1 MVLFVENC
9 ENQVE
14 MVVLLTSFSSLIVKK
29 RYPSHGVVIET
40 SRQVDSKVLKFSG
53 VKALQMDRKSSSAC
67 YRQFIRIIK
76 FIDLPINRKF
86 TLFSLGVL
94 FWLLALA
101 AVAVVTLVRIDASY
115 GRILHETIPHELAA
129 QKIAAE
135 LSTITLETSDLY
147 QSRTS
152 SEVLSHA
159 DLLLSS
165 LDEIQ
170 KLISALYGNAEKRAG
185 EGGPVSFLLK
195 KQREQGTHLH
205 ELSAL
210 VAQMNLSVRQ
220 ATVDKIEDLLPGSQ
234 EKEVLTRG
242 QGELKDLLH
251 QAEKISLSYAAEMAA
266 TYRQS
271 MAEISGTIRTSFLI
285 MFGVL
290 TLALVLLVIFTRWIA
305 VAISGPIQAIT
316 GQIHALSTGDVDL
329 NEKLTITSQDEVG
342 TLAAEFN
349 GLMESVYGMT
359 AFKNVIEEDSHLQDI
374 YARLGD
380 VFESVAQIQHYC
392 IYEILDN
399 QQEMV
404 AVYPLG
410 LETST
415 LHCRDE
421 ILGNC
426 ELCRVCKTGHQI
438 SSLIYAG
445 ICQQFR
451 GENKEQ
457 QHVCVPLNVGGRI
470 GLVVQFLFDPVD
482 GAPLDRTLL
491 QHQVDR
497 ATRYL
502 KEAQS
507 VLEAKR
513 LLATLRD
520 SALRDALT
528 GLYNR
533 RFLQEHSQQIVAGC
547 QRRGTSIG
555 LLMCDLDFFKQVN
568 DQYGHETG
576 DLLLVETAKAL
587 LHTVR
592 ESDYVI
598 RFGGEEF
605 LVLLIDVELGEAD
618 AVAEKIRQVVA
629 AVGVQTPSGPLSKT
643 ISIGVS
649 VFPADGESLWQTI
662 KFADVALYKAKDA
675 GRNQVVHFLPEMWI
689 SDSF

>member
-1 MVLFVENC
+1 MV
-9 ENQVE
+9 
-14 MVVLLTSFSSLIVKK
+14 
-29 RYPSHGVVIET
+29 
-40 SRQVDSKVLKFSG
+40 
-53 VKALQMDRKSSSAC
+53 RKSTSAC

-101 AVAVVTLVRIDASY
+101 GVAVVTLVRVDATY

-135 LSTITLETSDLY
+135 LSTISLETTDLY
-147 QSRTS
+147 QTRTS
-152 SEVLSHA
+152 SDVLSHA
-159 DLLLSS
+159 DLLLDR

-170 KLISALYGNAEKRAG
+170 RLISTLNVSAEKR
-185 EGGPVSFLLK
+185 EEKGGPVSFLLK
-195 KQREQGTHLH
+195 KPREQRAYLH
-205 ELSAL
+205 ELSAV
-210 VAQMNLSVRQ
+210 VAQMNRVVRQ
-220 ATVDKIEDLLPGSQ
+220 ATADKIKELLPGNQ
-234 EKEVLTRG
+234 EQVFLARGEAEMKE
-242 QGELKDLLH
+242 LLH
-251 QAEKISLSYAAEMAA
+251 EAEKISLGYAGEIVA

-271 MAEISGTIRTSFLI
+271 TTEISETIRASFLI

-290 TLALVLLVIFTRWIA
+290 ILALALLVVFTRWIA
-305 VAISGPIQAIT
+305 VAIAGPIQAIT
-316 GQIHALSTGDVDL
+316 GQIHALSAGDVDL
-329 NEKLTITSQDEVG
+329 SEKLAITSQDEIG
-342 TLAAEFN
+342 TLATEFN

-380 VFESVAQIQHYC
+380 VFERVAQIRRYC
-392 IYEILDN
+392 IYEVLDN

-415 LHCRDE
+415 LHCQGE

-438 SSLIYAG
+438 SSLVYVG
-445 ICQQFR
+445 ICQQFK
-451 GENKEQ
+451 GENQTQ
-457 QHVCVPLNVGGRI
+457 QHICVPVNVGGRI
-470 GLVVQFLFDPVD
+470 GLVVQFLFAPVD
-482 GAPLDRTLL
+482 GVPLDRTLL

-618 AVAEKIRQVVA
+618 VVAEKIRQVVA

>member
-1 MVLFVENC
+1 ME
-9 ENQVE
+9 
-14 MVVLLTSFSSLIVKK
+14 
-29 RYPSHGVVIET
+29 R
-40 SRQVDSKVLKFSG
+40 R
-53 VKALQMDRKSSSAC
+53 SSSAC
-67 YRQFIRIIK
+67 YRQFIRIIT

-101 AVAVVTLVRIDASY
+101 AVAVVTLVRVDATY
-115 GRILHETIPHELAA
+115 ARILHETIPRELAA

-135 LSTITLETSDLY
+135 LATITLEATDLY

-152 SEVLSHA
+152 SDVLSHT
-159 DLLLSS
+159 DLLLTC
-165 LDEIQ
+165 LDKID
-170 KLISALYGNAEKRAG
+170 KLISTLNGRVEKG
-185 EGGPVSFLLK
+185 EKESGLVSFLLR
-195 KQREQGTHLH
+195 KQREQGAYLH
-205 ELSAL
+205 ELRA
-210 VAQMNLSVRQ
+210 VIEEMNRNVRQ
-220 ATVDKIEDLLPGSQ
+220 GTADKIKELLPGNQ
-234 EKEVLTRG
+234 DKEVLIRS
-242 QGELKDLLH
+242 EEEMMELLH
-251 QAEKISLSYAAEMAA
+251 KAEKISQGYAGELAA
-266 TYRQS
+266 NYRQS
-271 MAEISGTIRTSFLI
+271 TAEISETIRTSFLI

-290 TLALVLLVIFTRWIA
+290 TLALFLLVIFTRWIA

-316 GQIHALSTGDVDL
+316 GQIYALSTDDVTL
-329 NEKLTITSQDEVG
+329 SEKLAITSQDEIG

-374 YARLGD
+374 YVRLGA
-380 VFESVAQIQHYC
+380 VFESVAQIPRYC
-392 IYEILDN
+392 IYEVLDN

-410 LETST
+410 LEKST
-415 LHCRDE
+415 LHCHGE
-421 ILGNC
+421 ILDNC

-438 SSLIYAG
+438 SSLVYAG
-445 ICQQFR
+445 ICQQFK
-451 GENKEQ
+451 GENQVQ
-457 QHVCVPLNVGGRI
+457 QHICVPVNVGGRI
-470 GLVVQFLFDPVD
+470 GLVVQFLLDPVE

-555 LLMCDLDFFKQVN
+555 LLMCDLDYFKQVN

-576 DLLLVETAKAL
+576 DLLLEETARAL

-605 LVLLIDVELGEAD
+605 LVLLVDVELGEAD
-618 AVAEKIRQVVA
+618 VVAEKIRRAVA
-629 AVGVQTPSGPLSKT
+629 AVGVQTQSGPLNQT

-649 VFPADGESLWQTI
+649 VFPADGDSLWQTI

-675 GRNQVVHFLPEMWI
+675 GRNQVVHFLPEMWNG
-689 SDSF
+689 DSF

>member
-1 MVLFVENC
+1 ME
-9 ENQVE
+9 
-14 MVVLLTSFSSLIVKK
+14 
-29 RYPSHGVVIET
+29 
-40 SRQVDSKVLKFSG
+40 
-53 VKALQMDRKSSSAC
+53 RKSSSAS
-67 YRQFIRIIK
+67 YRQFIRIIT

-101 AVAVVTLVRIDASY
+101 AVAVVTLIRVDATY

-135 LSTITLETSDLY
+135 LSTITLETTDLY

-159 DLLLSS
+159 DLLLSR

-170 KLISALYGNAEKRAG
+170 KLISTLNGSIEKSAG
-185 EGGPVSFLLK
+185 KSGPVSFLVK
-195 KQREQGTHLH
+195 KPRQQGAYLH
-205 ELSAL
+205 EMNG
-210 VAQMNLSVRQ
+210 VIEQMNRNVRK
-220 ATVDKIEDLLPGSQ
+220 ATADKIKELLPGNQ
-234 EKEVLTRG
+234 EEEILVRG
-242 QGELKDLLH
+242 EEEMRELLH
-251 QAEKISLSYAAEMAA
+251 KAEKISLGYAGEMAGA
-266 TYRQS
+266 YRQS
-271 MAEISGTIRTSFLI
+271 TAEISETIRNSFLI

-290 TLALVLLVIFTRWIA
+290 ILALVLLVVFTRWIA

-316 GQIHALSTGDVDL
+316 GQIHALSAGEVDL
-329 NEKLTITSQDEVG
+329 SEKLTITSQDEIG
-342 TLAAEFN
+342 TLATEFN

-374 YARLGD
+374 YVRLGN
-380 VFESVAQIQHYC
+380 VFESVAQIQRYC

-415 LHCRDE
+415 LHCHDE

-438 SSLIYAG
+438 SSLVYPG
-445 ICQQFR
+445 ICQQFK
-451 GENKEQ
+451 GENQAQ
-457 QHVCVPLNVGGRI
+457 QHVCVPVNVGGRI
-470 GLVVQFLFDPVD
+470 GLVVQFLFDPAD
-482 GAPLDRTLL
+482 GTPLDRTLL

-576 DLLLVETAKAL
+576 DLLLEETAKAL

-605 LVLLIDVELGEAD
+605 LVLLIDVEHGEAD
-618 AVAEKIRQVVA
+618 AVAEKIRLAVA
-629 AVGVQTPSGPLSKT
+629 AVGVQTQSGPLSKT

-675 GRNQVVHFLPEMWI
+675 GRNQVVHFLPEMWNG
-689 SDSF
+689 DSF

>member
-1 MVLFVENC
+1 ME
-9 ENQVE
+9 
-14 MVVLLTSFSSLIVKK
+14 
-29 RYPSHGVVIET
+29 
-40 SRQVDSKVLKFSG
+40 
-53 VKALQMDRKSSSAC
+53 RKSSAAC
-67 YRQFIRIIK
+67 YRQFIRIIT
-76 FIDLPINRKF
+76 FIDLAINRKF

-101 AVAVVTLVRIDASY
+101 AVAVVTLVRVDATY
-115 GRILHETIPHELAA
+115 ARILHETIPHELAA

-135 LSTITLETSDLY
+135 LATITLETTDLY

-152 SEVLSHA
+152 SDVLSHA
-159 DLLLSS
+159 DLLLTR

-170 KLISALYGNAEKRAG
+170 KLISTLNGSIEKSAG
-185 EGGPVSFLLK
+185 KGGPVSFLLR
-195 KQREQGTHLH
+195 KQREQGPYLH
-205 ELSAL
+205 ELSG
-210 VAQMNLSVRQ
+210 VIEQMNRSVRK
-220 ATVDKIEDLLPGSQ
+220 ATADKIEELLPGSQ
-234 EKEVLTRG
+234 DTVLLTHGEKEMK
-242 QGELKDLLH
+242 ELLH
-251 QAEKISLSYAAEMAA
+251 KAEKISLNYAGELA
-266 TYRQS
+266 TTCRQS
-271 MAEISGTIRTSFLI
+271 TEEISDTIRHSFLI

-316 GQIHALSTGDVDL
+316 GQIHSLSIGDVDL
-329 NEKLTITSQDEVG
+329 SEKLAITSQDEIG

-374 YARLGD
+374 YVRLGD
-380 VFESVAQIQHYC
+380 VFESVAQIQRYC
-392 IYEILDN
+392 IYEVLDN

-410 LETST
+410 HETST
-415 LHCRDE
+415 LHCQGE
-421 ILGNC
+421 ILADC

-438 SSLIYAG
+438 SSLVFAG
-445 ICQQFR
+445 ICQQFK
-451 GENKEQ
+451 GENLAQ
-457 QHVCVPLNVGGRI
+457 QHVCVPVNVGGRI
-470 GLVVQFLFDPVD
+470 GLVVQFLFDPED
-482 GAPLDRTLL
+482 GTPLDRTLL

-555 LLMCDLDFFKQVN
+555 LLMCDLDYFKQVN

-576 DLLLVETAKAL
+576 DLLLVETANAL
-587 LHTVR
+587 LHAVR
-592 ESDYVI
+592 ESDYVV

-605 LVLLIDVELGEAD
+605 LVLLVDVELGEAD
-618 AVAEKIRQVVA
+618 VVAEKIRHAVA
-629 AVGVQTPSGPLSKT
+629 AVGVQTQSGPLSKT

-649 VFPADGESLWQTI
+649 IFPADGESLWQTI

-675 GRNQVVHFLPEMWI
+675 GRNQVVHFLPEMWNG
-689 SDSF
+689 DSF